1 MMLDDLFSADHIRQI
16 RAHGLTEA
24 QVLEQI
30 ERFKSGAAPIRL
42 NRQCTVGDGILSI
55 PAQDRDAFVKRHER
69 EAARGRLMKFV
80 PASGA
85 ASRMFKEWFRC
96 FDGGCFD
103 TEDAAHAFAAD
114 IGKFAFYEDLD
125 GLISRKGQRL
135 ADWLVQGRYQDI
147 LAEILTARGLNYGHL
162 PKALLK
168 FHAYPDGSRTALEEH
183 LVEAALYVQD
193 RNRVCSIHITVS
205 EADRREVEKYLS
217 GIKKRY
223 EQQFSVRY
231 DIEVSVQ
238 SACTDT
244 IAVDME
250 NRPFRD
256 EAGNLVLRPGGHGA
270 LLPNLNQLSKGDIV
284 FVKNIDNVVP
294 DHLKAPTVLYKKV
307 LGGYLITLQ
316 ERIFEYLQRLAA
328 DFIDEGDLDSI
339 VSFSENRLSIVFPP
353 GFRNLSFADKR
364 AMIFAK
370 LNRPIRVCG
379 MVKNEGE
386 PGGGPFWVDEEDGTQ
401 SLQIIEEYQVDP
413 RSRAQRAVWSLAT
426 HFNPVDLV
434 CGIRDYRDRKHDLQ
448 QFVNQRAFSIVK
460 KSEKGRD
467 LQALELPGFWNGAM
481 ASWITVFVEV
491 PLETFNPVKT
501 VYDLL
506 RPVHQADQAVSSGVS
521 GQTLS

>member
-1 MMLDDLFSADHIRQI
+1 MPDDLFSADHIRQI

-42 NRQCTVGDGILSI
+42 NRPCTVGDGILSI

-85 ASRMFKEWFRC
+85 PSRMFREWFLYLE
-96 FDGGCFD
+96 GGCFD
-103 TEDAAHAFAAD
+103 TEDAAHTFAVD
-114 IGKFAFYEDLD
+114 IGKFAFYGDLD
-125 GLISRKGQRL
+125 GWISRKGQSL
-135 ADWLVQGRYQDI
+135 AEWLAQGRYRDI
-147 LAEILTARGLNYGHL
+147 LAAILTSEGLNYGHL

-168 FHAYPDGSRTALEEH
+168 FHAYPEGSRTALEEH

-193 RNRVCSIHITVS
+193 CNRVCRAHFTVS
-205 EADRREVEKYLS
+205 EAHRHDVERYLS
-217 GIKKRY
+217 GIKKHY

-231 DIEVSVQ
+231 EIEISIQ

-250 NRPFRD
+250 NRPFYG
-256 EAGNLVLRPGGHGA
+256 EAGNLVMRPGGHGA
-270 LLPNLNQLSKGDIV
+270 LLANLNQLSKGDIV
-284 FVKNIDNVVP
+284 FVKNIDNIVP
-294 DHLKAPTVLYKKV
+294 DHLKAPTVLYKKI
-307 LGGYLITLQ
+307 LGGYLIALQ
-316 ERIFEYLQRLAA
+316 ERIFEYMQKLAA
-328 DFIDEGDLDSI
+328 DFIDEGDLDPI
-339 VSFSENRLSIVFPP
+339 ISFSRERLSIVFPP
-353 GFRNLSFADKR
+353 WFTDMPFADKR
-364 AMIFAK
+364 AMVFAK

-379 MVKNEGE
+379 MVINEGE

-401 SLQIIEEYQVDP
+401 SLQIIEEHQVDP
-413 RSRAQRAVWSLAT
+413 HSHAQRAAWSLAT

-434 CGIRDYRDRKHDLQ
+434 CGIRDYRDRKYDLQ

-481 ASWITVFVEV
+481 ASWSTVFVEV
-491 PLETFNPVKT
+491 PLETFNPVKS

-506 RPVHQADQAVSSGVS
+506 RPSHQTAGRFFPA
-521 GQTLS
+521 

>member
-1 MMLDDLFSADHIRQI
+1 MMPDDLFSADHIRQI
-16 RAHGLTEA
+16 RAHGLTET

-30 ERFKSGAAPIRL
+30 ERFKIGAVPIRL
-42 NRQCTVGDGILSI
+42 NRPCSVGDGILSI
-55 PAQDRDAFVKRHER
+55 SAQDRDALVKCHER
-69 EAARGRLMKFV
+69 EAARGRFMKFV

-85 ASRMFKEWFRC
+85 SSRMFTEWFRC
-96 FDGGCFD
+96 LDGGCFD
-103 TEDAAHAFAAD
+103 TEAAARAFAAH
-114 IGKFAFYEDLD
+114 IGRFAFYGDLD

-135 ADWLVQGRYQDI
+135 AEWLVQGRHRDI
-147 LAEILTARGLNYGHL
+147 LAAVLTAEGLNYGHL

-168 FHAYPDGSRTALEEH
+168 FHAYPEGSRTALEEH

-193 RNRVCSIHITVS
+193 CDRVCRVHFTVS
-205 EADRREVEKYLS
+205 EAHRQGVERYLS
-217 GIKKRY
+217 GVKKRY
-223 EQQFSVRY
+223 ERQYGVRY
-231 DIEVSVQ
+231 DLEVSVQ

-244 IAVDME
+244 IAVDMK
-250 NRPFRD
+250 NRPFCD

-270 LLPNLNQLSKGDIV
+270 LLPNLNQIAEGDLV
-284 FVKNIDNVVP
+284 FIKNIDNVVP

-316 ERIFEYLQRLAA
+316 ERIFEFLRKLAA
-328 DFIDEGDLDSI
+328 NPIDEGDLYPML
-339 VSFSENRLSIVFPP
+339 SFSRERLSIVFPP
-353 GFRNLSFADKR
+353 WFGELSFADKR

-386 PGGGPFWVDEEDGTQ
+386 PGGGPFWVDEEEGTQ
-401 SLQIIEEYQVDP
+401 SLQIIEGHQVDP
-413 RSRAQRAVWSLAT
+413 HSRAQRAAWSGAT

-434 CGIRDYRDRKHDLQ
+434 CGIRDYRGRKYDLQ
-448 QFVNQRAFSIVK
+448 QFVNQRAFSVVK

-481 ASWITVFVEV
+481 ASWNTVFVEV

-506 RPVHQADQAVSSGVS
+506 RPAHQADQVFSSGVS
-521 GQTLS
+521 GRPLS

>member
-1 MMLDDLFSADHIRQI
+1 MMPNDLFSADHIRQI

-24 QVLEQI
+24 QVLEQL
-30 ERFKSGAAPIRL
+30 ERLKSGAAPIGL
-42 NRQCTVGDGILSI
+42 NRSCTVGDGIFSI
-55 PAQDRDAFVKRHER
+55 PAGDGDVFVKCHER
-69 EAARGRLMKFV
+69 EAARGRFMKFV

-85 ASRMFKEWFRC
+85 ASRMFEEWFRC
-96 FDGGCFD
+96 LEEGCFD
-103 TEDAAHAFAAD
+103 TEDVARAFAAN
-114 IGKFAFYEDLD
+114 IGKFAFYGDLN
-125 GLISRKGQRL
+125 GMIFRRGQSL
-135 ADWLVQGRYQDI
+135 AEWLAQGRYRDI
-147 LAEILTARGLNYGHL
+147 MAETLTAGGLNYGYL

-168 FHAYPDGSRTALEEH
+168 FHAYPEGSRTALEEH

-193 RNRVCSIHITVS
+193 RNRVCRIHFTVS
-205 EADRREVEKYLS
+205 EAHRRDVESYLS

-223 EQQFSVRY
+223 EQQCRVHF

-238 SACTDT
+238 SGRTDT
-244 IAVDME
+244 ISVDME
-250 NRPFRD
+250 NRPFCD

-270 LLPNLNQLSKGDIV
+270 LLSNLNELSKGDVV
-284 FVKNIDNVVP
+284 FVKNIDNIVP
-294 DHLKAPTVLYKKV
+294 DRLKAQTVLYKKV

-316 ERIFEYLQRLAA
+316 ERIFECLRRLAA
-328 DFIDEGDLDSI
+328 DFIDEGDLDPI
-339 VSFSENRLSIVFPP
+339 VSFSKERLSIVFPP
-353 GFRNLSFADKR
+353 GFTDLSFADKR

-401 SLQIIEEYQVDP
+401 SLQIIEKHQVDP
-413 RSRAQRAVWSLAT
+413 HSQAQQAVWSSAT

-448 QFVNQRAFSIVK
+448 QFVNQRAFYIVK

-506 RPVHQADQAVSSGVS
+506 RSAHQPDRVFYQE
-521 GQTLS
+521 